1 MEEKESIKSILIRRD
16 KMTSD
21 EADDLIQ
28 EARQQFNSYLE
39 AGDITSA
46 EDICSEYFGL
56 EPDYVIEFF

>member
-1 MEEKESIKSILIRRD
+1 MDEKESIKAILIRRD

-28 EARQQFNSYLE
+28 DARQQFNSYLE